1 MIPFRDNLKLIT
13 KIIVSICHVA
23 PHVLHIRVFI
33 AVSLPDFRSFYTLL
47 NSVRTIT
54 ESEAPAVSCL
64 TKWRLKLD
72 LFSNFYYC
80 PDFVLPV
87 MDHLVT

>member
-1 MIPFRDNLKLIT
+1 M
-13 KIIVSICHVA
+13 A
-23 PHVLHIRVFI
+23 PHVLHITVFI

-72 LFSNFYYC
+72 LYSNFDMLFQKRVNMIY
-80 PDFVLPV
+80 D
-87 MDHLVT
+87 